1 MYQFEAIYQEIPK
14 ETRLSLSKFFV
25 HELMGEIALE
35 WTELIRFIIEGKD
48 EVLIF
53 KIYKQEK
60 FIGIATILI
69 IRKLDPAKYLWKPIA
84 RFLQFF
90 MQFDVGFLEIPLLNR
105 PGLLTIKG
113 IDEYER
119 GNIIYALRQHIKDS
133 LNLNIL
139 FTNVDN
145 SIKSSKELSCFEDTL
160 PLSFYPNTPLNY
172 PYKNFDEYVK
182 KLPSRKRRKYKADKK
197 ALEKLGGKIEIY
209 KDITHIVPQIYAL
222 YKNTAKVVKKKQ
234 NYVEMPITINESFF
248 SKLSFFNHL
257 NPCFVVI
264 SVDDVII
271 ADALLV
277 KSGNTLFLK
286 AIGLDYDLSYKTK
299 AYFNLFYA
307 TLDYA
312 CQQNCDKVDL
322 GTTSYQFKKW
332 LGCTLNPAHYVC
344 DIYNPIIAFMGK
356 PLAYLV
362 ERRIGTT
369 KNTPS
374 V

>member
-1 MYQFEAIYQEIPK
+1 MYIFETINREIPE
-14 ETRLSLSKFFV
+14 ETRLSLSKFFK

-35 WTELIRFIIEGKD
+35 WTELIRTIIEEKE
-48 EVLIF
+48 EVLVF

-119 GNIIYALRQHIKDS
+119 GNIIYALRQYIEDS
-133 LNLNIL
+133 LNLNVL

-145 SIKSSKELSCFEDTL
+145 SIKSSTKLNCFEGTL

-182 KLPSRKRRKYKADKK
+182 NLPSRKRRKYKADKK
-197 ALEKLGGKIEIY
+197 ALEKLGGTIEIHT
-209 KDITHIVPQIYAL
+209 DIANIVPQIYAL
-222 YKNTAKVVKKKQ
+222 YKNTAREVKKKQ

-248 SKLSFFNHL
+248 SNLLFFKHL

-264 SVDDVII
+264 TVDDVII

-277 KSGNTLFLK
+277 KNGNTLFLK

-322 GTTSYQFKKW
+322 GTTSYQFKQW
-332 LGCTLNPAHYVC
+332 LGCKLTPSTYAC
-344 DIYNPIIAFMGK
+344 DIYNPFVHFLGK
-356 PLAYLV
+356 PLIYLV
-362 ERRIGTT
+362 ERQMGTRQYIHLD
-369 KNTPS
+369 
-374 V
+374 